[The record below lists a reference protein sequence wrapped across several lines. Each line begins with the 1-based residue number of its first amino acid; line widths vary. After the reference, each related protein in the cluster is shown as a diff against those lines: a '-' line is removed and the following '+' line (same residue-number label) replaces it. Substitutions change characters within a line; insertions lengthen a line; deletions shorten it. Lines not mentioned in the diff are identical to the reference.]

1 MPRSKKPENRRLI
14 REWTSA
20 AMALLI
26 GQGQRPIPCGRRG
39 DSLVWRDER
48 GPHTFVINWYD
59 EPARC
64 VRIHI
69 DHYRV
74 LASRKISKLM
84 HCGEFVEADPRG
96 QVEITVLPEEMPAV
110 LVWAFNRQQPAPCA
124 WWACSS
130 QYYFSED
137 ANTVLRA
144 AHGQSKTRW
153 YFDTRPAAVPQLVDG
168 ALPTHVGGL
177 GELVAAAKAELE
189 KLG

>member
-14 REWTSA
+14 REWASA

-26 GQGQRPIPCGRRG
+26 GQGQRPIRCGRRG

-84 HCGEFVEADPRG
+84 HCGEFVEADRRG
-96 QVEITVLPEEMPAV
+96 QVEITVLPEEMPTV
-110 LVWAFNRQQPAPCA
+110 LVWALDRQQPAPCV

-130 QYYFSED
+130 QYYFSDD

-144 AHGQSKTRW
+144 TLGKPKTRW
-153 YFDTRPAAVPQLVDG
+153 YFDTRPAVVPVDG